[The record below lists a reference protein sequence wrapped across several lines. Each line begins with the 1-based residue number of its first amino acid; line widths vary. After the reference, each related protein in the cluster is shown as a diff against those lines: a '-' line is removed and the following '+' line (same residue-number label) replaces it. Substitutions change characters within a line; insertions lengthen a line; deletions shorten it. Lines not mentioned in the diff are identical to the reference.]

1 MMLMI
6 MLGAGI
12 VFALSRNMELN
23 ENMVGLVL
31 IVGAS
36 LWCVQNRASNDK
48 MAESCFLVSI
58 YFLSVMLSRVINNN
72 VEKFNTPMDIN
83 TATCDE
89 LLIAKADM
97 EANLLNPEIPDSAK
111 AIIQERLDEVNAKI
125 AEKNCSTGQA
135 APAAQTEAQLA
146 AEGGLLE
153 PWQIGLISS
162 GSAIFVI
169 VVVFGISKFIPKK

>member
-1 MMLMI
+1 MNNMMLI
-6 MLGAGI
+6 ILLGTGI

-72 VEKFNTPMDIN
+72 VEKFNTQMDIN

-97 EANLLNPEIPDSAK
+97 EASLLNSEIPDLAK
-111 AIIQERLDEVNAKI
+111 TYIQDQLNEVNNKI
-125 AEKNCSTGQA
+125 AEKNCA
-135 APAAQTEAQLA
+135 APPVEQQ
-146 AEGGLLE
+146 AEGGLE
-153 PWQIGLISS
+153 PWQIALISS
-162 GSAIFVI
+162 GSAATFIS
-169 VVVFGISKFIPKK
+169 VVFGLYKIMQSRKK

>member
-1 MMLMI
+1 MNNMMLMI
-6 MLGAGI
+6 LLGGGI

-23 ENMVGLVL
+23 ENILPLVV

-97 EANLLNPEIPDSAK
+97 EASLLNSEIPDLAK
-111 AIIQERLDEVNAKI
+111 TYIQDQLNEVNNKI
-125 AEKNCSTGQA
+125 AEKNCA
-135 APAAQTEAQLA
+135 APA
-146 AEGGLLE
+146 EGGLE
-153 PWQIGLISS
+153 PWQIALISS
-162 GSAIFVI
+162 GSAAIFI
-169 VVVFGISKFIPKK
+169 SVVFGLYKIMQSRKK

>member
-1 MMLMI
+1 
-6 MLGAGI
+6 
-12 VFALSRNMELN
+12 MELN

-97 EANLLNPEIPDSAK
+97 EAELLKPGIPDSTK
-111 AIIQERLDEVNAKI
+111 TIIQGRLDEVNAKI
-125 AEKNCSTGQA
+125 TEKSCA
-135 APAAQTEAQLA
+135 APPVEQQ
-146 AEGGLLE
+146 AEGGLE

-169 VVVFGISKFIPKK
+169 GVVFGISKFIPKK